1 MNRDFKPKERTEDEL
16 TLIRLSEE
24 MTAKQE
30 EIKKE
35 FEKFED
41 NLGNIEDLEDGN
53 TDYYEEYDDMLDDC
67 YNDFE
72 VGSMSYSPSKTF
84 KAVDEIAYNVGY
96 DDYVDGKIG
105 DLENECEEIEEE
117 INELE
122 EEIDEELNDK

>member
-16 TLIRLSEE
+16 TLIRLSNG

-30 EIKKE
+30 EIKKK

-41 NLGNIEDLEDGN
+41 NLGNIEDLEDGK
-53 TDYYEEYDDMLDDC
+53 TDYSDEYDYMLDDC
-67 YNDFE
+67 YNYFE
-72 VGSMSYSPSKTF
+72 VGSMSYSPSRTF